1 MLKLYNTA
9 TRRVDE
15 FEGTTVEPGKVRMY
29 TCGPTVY
36 NFAHIG
42 NLRTYVFED
51 VLNRVLR
58 LCGYQVMHVMNVTDV
73 GHLVSDADE
82 GEDKMEKGAAREG
95 KTVWQ
100 IAQFYWDAFRRDIA
114 RLNIIEP
121 DTWCR
126 ATDHIAEQ
134 VEMVRVLAE
143 KGFTY
148 EIPGDGIYFDTSKLP
163 DYGKLA
169 RLDVAGLQAGARV
182 EMHAEK
188 RRPTD
193 FALWKFSPAGKQ
205 RLMEWPSPWGKGFP
219 GWHIECSAMAVSLLG
234 PRLDIHC
241 GGIDHIAVHHTNEIA
256 QAECY
261 LGHQWCRWWM
271 HGEFLVLPKPKGE
284 AGPGNG
290 GAGLADE
297 GGEADEGGST
307 RSAAA
312 EPPSGDA
319 FQKMAKSGEFLK
331 LDLLADRGYDVLAYR
346 YMCLTAH
353 YRQQLIFT
361 WEALDGAANAMNN
374 LKKQVLDIKAK
385 AGGQAG
391 PSAGQADP
399 PAGQA
404 GPERGESGA
413 PGALAGTPIESH
425 IKTFREAAEN
435 DLNMPQALA
444 AMWGALKD
452 ADAPAGDLYA
462 TVLEMDKVLGLGIAD
477 IKEQALEISERE
489 IEQLIADRQAAR
501 KARDF
506 ARGDLIRN
514 DLLAKGIVLEDGPA
528 GTTWRRA

>member
-15 FEGTTVEPGKVRMY
+15 FEGTTIEPGKVRMY
-29 TCGPTVY
+29 ACGPTVY

-51 VLNRVLR
+51 VLKRVLR

-134 VEMVRVLAE
+134 VEMVRVLAG

-163 DYGKLA
+163 NYGKLA
-169 RLDVAGLQAGARV
+169 RLDVAGLQAGARI

-188 RRPTD
+188 RQPTD

-219 GWHIECSAMAVSLLG
+219 GWHIECSAMAIKTLG
-234 PRLDIHC
+234 ERLDIHC
-241 GGIDHIAVHHTNEIA
+241 GGIDHIQVHHTNEIA

-271 HGEFLVLPKPKGE
+271 HGEFLVLPKPKVGSDS
-284 AGPGNG
+284 
-290 GAGLADE
+290 GAGQADD
-297 GGEADEGGST
+297 GGSDDQGGST

-331 LDLLADRGYDVLAYR
+331 LDLLAERGYDVLAYR

-361 WEALDGAANAMNN
+361 WEAFDGATNAMKN
-374 LKKQVLDIKAK
+374 LKGLVGDIKKFAEEEIDYRKRQYGNPK
-385 AGGQAG
+385 AQ
-391 PSAGQADP
+391 SAP
-399 PAGQA
+399 LSEYLLP
-404 GPERGESGA
+404 
-413 PGALAGTPIESH
+413 
-425 IKTFREAAEN
+425 FREACEN

-444 AMWGALKD
+444 VMWNLLRKY
-452 ADAPAGDLYA
+452 AGSPGNLYL
-462 TVLEMDKVLGLGIAD
+462 TLLEMDKVLGLGIA
-477 IKEQALEISERE
+477 EMQPEPLELNEDE
-489 IEQLIADRQAAR
+489 IEQDIADRDAAR

-506 ARGDLIRN
+506 LQADIIRS
-514 DLLAKGIVLEDGPA
+514 DLLQHGIVLEDGPK

>member
-15 FEGTTVEPGKVRMY
+15 FEGTTIEPGKVRMY

-51 VLNRVLR
+51 VLKRVLR

-95 KTVWQ
+95 KSVWQ

-143 KGFTY
+143 KGYTY

-163 DYGKLA
+163 SYGKLA
-169 RLDVAGLQAGARV
+169 RLDVAGLQAGARI

-205 RLMEWPSPWGKGFP
+205 RLMEWPSPWGEGFP

-234 PRLDIHC
+234 QRLDIHC

-261 LGHQWCRWWM
+261 LGHEWCRWWM
-271 HGEFLVLPKPKGE
+271 HGEFLVLPKPKAD
-284 AGPGNG
+284 AGDGNG
-290 GAGLADE
+290 GAGQADE
-297 GGEADEGGST
+297 SGGGE
-307 RSAAA
+307 
-312 EPPSGDA
+312 PSSDA

-331 LDLLADRGYDVLAYR
+331 LDLLAERGYDVLAYR

-374 LKKQVLDIKAK
+374 LKKHVLDIKAK
-385 AGGQAG
+385 ADAQ
-391 PSAGQADP
+391 
-399 PAGQA
+399 
-404 GPERGESGA
+404 
-413 PGALAGTPIESH
+413 AGTPIDAH
-425 IKTFREAAEN
+425 IKKFREAAEN

-452 ADAPAGDLYA
+452 ADAPPGDVYA
-462 TVLEMDKVLGLGIAD
+462 TLLEMDNVLGLGIAD
-477 IKEQALEISERE
+477 MKEQALEISEQE

-506 ARGDLIRN
+506 TRSDQIRN

-528 GTTWRRA
+528 GTTWRRV

>member
-15 FEGTTVEPGKVRMY
+15 FTTIEPGKVRLY

-51 VLNRVLR
+51 VLKRVLR
-58 LCGYQVMHVMNVTDV
+58 LCGYDVRHVMNVTDV

-82 GEDKMEKGAAREG
+82 GEDKMVAGATREG

-100 IAQFYWDAFRRDIA
+100 IAQFYWDAFRRDLA

-134 VEMVRVLAE
+134 IDMVHVLAE
-143 KGFTY
+143 KGYTY
-148 EIPGDGIYFDTSKLP
+148 EIAGDGIYFDTSKLD

-169 RLDVAGLQAGARV
+169 RLDIAGLQAGARV
-182 EMHAEK
+182 EMHADK
-188 RRPTD
+188 RQPTD
-193 FALWKFSPAGKQ
+193 FALWKFSPTGKQ
-205 RLMEWPSPWGKGFP
+205 RLMEWDSPWGKGFP
-219 GWHIECSAMAVSLLG
+219 GWHIECAAMAIRHLG
-234 PRLDIHC
+234 ERLDIHC
-241 GGIDHIAVHHTNEIA
+241 GGIDHIQVHHTNEIA

-271 HGEFLVLPKPKGE
+271 HGEFLVLAKGE
-284 AGPGNG
+284 ADTDAG
-290 GAGLADE
+290 GDAD
-297 GGEADEGGST
+297 AGGST
-307 RSAAA
+307 ESS
-312 EPPSGDA
+312 PPSQDA
-319 FQKMAKSGEFLK
+319 FAKMAKSGEFLK
-331 LDLLADRGYDVLAYR
+331 LDLLADRDYDPLAYR

-353 YRQQLIFT
+353 YRQQLVFT
-361 WEALDGAANAMNN
+361 WEALDGARNAMKN
-374 LKKQVLDIKAK
+374 LTKQVLDIKAK
-385 AGGQAG
+385 AEAEGKA
-391 PSAGQADP
+391 
-399 PAGQA
+399 
-404 GPERGESGA
+404 GA
-413 PGALAGTPIESH
+413 PIETDV
-425 IKTFREAAEN
+425 KRFREAVEN
-435 DLNMPQALA
+435 DLNTPQALA

-452 ADAPAGDLYA
+452 TDAPAGDVYA
-462 TVLEMDKVLGLGIAD
+462 TLLEMDKVLGLGIAEM
-477 IKEQALEISERE
+477 KQQALEISERD

-506 ARGDLIRN
+506 ARSDQIRD
-514 DLLAKGIVLEDGPA
+514 DLLAKGIVLEDNPA

>member
-15 FEGTTVEPGKVRMY
+15 FDGTTIEPGKVRLY

-51 VLNRVLR
+51 VLKRVL
-58 LCGYQVMHVMNVTDV
+58 LLSGYDVMHVMNVTDV
-73 GHLVSDADE
+73 GHLVSDADQ

-100 IAQFYWDAFRRDIA
+100 IAQFYWDAFRSDIA
-114 RLNIIEP
+114 RLNIVEP

-134 VEMVRVLAE
+134 IDMVRVLVE

-148 EIPGDGIYFDTSKLP
+148 EIAGDGIYFDTTKLP
-163 DYGKLA
+163 SYGKLA
-169 RLDVAGLQAGARV
+169 RLDVAGLQAGARI

-188 RRPTD
+188 RQPTD
-193 FALWKFSPAGKQ
+193 FALWKFSPADKQ

-234 PRLDIHC
+234 EQLDIHC
-241 GGIDHIAVHHTNEIA
+241 GGIDHIQVHHTNEIA

-261 LGHQWCRWWM
+261 LGHDWCHWWM
-271 HGEFLVLPKPKGE
+271 HGEFLVLPKPK
-284 AGPGNG
+284 AG
-290 GAGLADE
+290 AD
-297 GGEADEGGST
+297 GDEQG
-307 RSAAA
+307 
-312 EPPSGDA
+312 GDA

-331 LDLLADRGYDVLAYR
+331 LDLLAQRGYDVLAYR

-353 YRQQLIFT
+353 YRQQLVFT
-361 WEALDGAANAMNN
+361 WEALDGAQNALNN
-374 LKKQVLDIKAK
+374 LTKQVLEIKAK
-385 AGGQAG
+385 ADGQKDGQGAMAG
-391 PSAGQADP
+391 A
-399 PAGQA
+399 
-404 GPERGESGA
+404 
-413 PGALAGTPIESH
+413 TVESH
-425 IKTFREAAEN
+425 VKKFREAAEN

-444 AMWGALKD
+444 AMWGVLKD
-452 ADAPAGDLYA
+452 ADAAPPDIYA
-462 TVLEMDKVLGLGIAD
+462 TLLEMDKILGLGIAD
-477 IKEQALEISERE
+477 MKPQALEISEAE
-489 IEQLIADRQAAR
+489 IDQAIADRQAAR

-506 ARGDLIRN
+506 FTADLIRN
-514 DLLAKGIVLEDGPA
+514 QLLASGIVLEDGPG